1 MIAVTREVAASPD
14 EVFAVLADGWSYAGW
29 VVGNSHVR
37 DVDPGWPR
45 VGTRIH
51 HSAGAWPLQ
60 IEDTTEVVAVEP
72 GRTLE
77 LNARLWLLGAAKIR
91 FTLTPRHTGFGTEV
105 LMEEEAVRGPG
116 GLIPAQLQGILLRPR
131 NAESLGR
138 LADLAAGRARSSR
151 PDAATGQGA
160 TGQRATGQ

>member
-1 MIAVTREVAASPD
+1 MIKVSREVAAGPE

-37 DVDPGWPR
+37 DVDAGWPA

-60 IEDTTEVVAVEP
+60 IRDATEVVSVEP
-72 GRTLE
+72 GRFLE
-77 LNARLWLLGAAKIR
+77 LDARLWVLGAATVR
-91 FTLTPRHTGFGTEV
+91 FTLTPCHSGFGTDV

-116 GLIPAQLQGILLRPR
+116 SMIPASIQGMLLRPR
-131 NAESLGR
+131 NVESLAR
-138 LADLAAGRARSSR
+138 LADLAVGRRSSVSR
-151 PDAATGQGA
+151 TEKMTNP
-160 TGQRATGQ
+160 